1 MSDRGQDCRIH
12 WKRWAGGPGLGWA
25 GCTAAQPS
33 TQDKGILY
41 RSDKN
46 AVPVGYYDAAH
57 NQYTSDRKAHH
68 CNTIHLFG
76 GPISVDSK
84 KFDDPGDSTPYNE
97 YMALYYCSR
106 RAMWTRNI
114 IREINYYNESL
125 IYYMIQHAM
134 ILYGD
139 NDTATARAKERKMT
153 MNDRHVALKY
163 HTVRDWVT
171 KGQLETRRVA
181 SKENGS
187 DLGTKAVSGPIMD
200 SLYLPMK
207 GYIRE
212 VTQIFNEHE
221 IQVSHS
227 KVYQIQAQRDD
238 IEAGRPN
245 TRVIRPLPKQAQF
258 KPVGK
263 RGERY

>member
-1 MSDRGQDCRIH
+1 MGVIAWLRDH
-12 WKRWAGGPGLGWA
+12 K
-25 GCTAAQPS
+25 
-33 TQDKGILY
+33 DKGILY

-163 HTVRDWVT
+163 HTIRDWVA
-171 KGQLETRRVA
+171 KGQLEARRVA
-181 SKENGS
+181 SADNGS
-187 DLGTKAVSGPIMD
+187 DLGTKAVSGPIMGN
-200 SLYLPMK
+200 LYLPMK
-207 GYIRE
+207 GYGQIYLDDDLRAHLSDPE
-212 VTQIFNEHE
+212 YYVT
-221 IQVSHS
+221 
-227 KVYQIQAQRDD
+227 A
-238 IEAGRPN
+238 A
-245 TRVIRPLPKQAQF
+245 L
-258 KPVGK
+258 
-263 RGERY
+263 